1 MNSRTSTVPMRRDR
15 RGLSLATRV
24 ALNSRTPSVFEALDS
39 LASQLLALGWIV
51 RMPRTAWDCQA
62 GVLSVSARAFA
73 PTTLVRLDADR
84 HLSIVYPSG
93 EDEPVA
99 DLADLVCKLKREQ
112 RMHAAA
118 LAEAVPA

>member
-24 ALNSRTPSVFEALDS
+24 AIDSRTPSVFEALDS

-62 GVLSVSARAFA
+62 GVLSVSARAFRTHDARAAGRRPA
-73 PTTLVRLDADR
+73 PLDRAPIR
-84 HLSIVYPSG
+84 
-93 EDEPVA
+93 
-99 DLADLVCKLKREQ
+99 
-112 RMHAAA
+112 
-118 LAEAVPA
+118 